1 MMSIVAKEAVAIT
14 IVAVPKKLLL
24 KTYMYVCCLDD
35 AADASQLKS
44 SRH

>member
-1 MMSIVAKEAVAIT
+1 MMSIVAKETAN
-14 IVAVPKKLLL
+14 IVAVPKKLLR
-24 KTYMYVCCLDD
+24 KKCMYVCCLDD